1 MSEQYVS
8 LAEVN
13 ELLDKENL
21 RRGEMGIELNAIQK
35 SAMDHAQKNARLSKE
50 DADALMK
57 DLRELKFQTKDGE
70 FVIPEYYV
78 CKIADLLPKYKNDV
92 RAIFYKERGINL
104 EEGGIDEKII
114 ETVSKYI

>member
-13 ELLDKENL
+13 ELLDKENI
-21 RRGEMGIELNAIQK
+21 RRGEMGIELNAIQT
-35 SAMDHAQKNARLSKE
+35 SAMEHAQKNARLSKE
-50 DADALMK
+50 DADALMNE
-57 DLRELKFQTKDGE
+57 LRELKDGD

-104 EEGGIDEKII
+104 DEGGIDEKII

>member
-13 ELLDKENL
+13 QLLEEANNA
-21 RRGEMGIELNAIQK
+21 RGEREIELNGVQK
-35 SAMDHAQKNARLSKE
+35 SAMEHAQKNARLSKE

>member
-13 ELLDKENL
+13 ELLDKENIK
-21 RRGEMGIELNAIQK
+21 RGEMGIELNAIQK
-35 SAMDHAQKNARLSKE
+35 SAMEHAQKNARLSKE
-50 DADALMK
+50 DADALMN

-70 FVIPEYYV
+70 YVLPEYFV

-92 RAIFYKERGINL
+92 RAIFYKERGVNI
-104 EEGGIDEKII
+104 EENGIDEKII

>member
-1 MSEQYVS
+1 MSEQYIS

-13 ELLDKENL
+13 KLLEEENL
-21 RRGEMGIELNAIQK
+21 RRGEMGIEYNAIQK
-35 SAMDHAQKNARLSKE
+35 SAMEHAQKVTVLSKE
-50 DADALMK
+50 SADALMAE
-57 DLRELKFQTKDGE
+57 LRELKFGDY
-70 FVIPEYYV
+70 VIPDYLI
-78 CKIADLLPKYKNDV
+78 CKIADILPKYKNDV

>member
-50 DADALMK
+50 NADALMN

-78 CKIADLLPKYKNDV
+78 CKIADLLPKYMIKCKCS
-92 RAIFYKERGINL
+92 RMPLPF
-104 EEGGIDEKII
+104 
-114 ETVSKYI
+114 TVPGVLMVSS

>member
-1 MSEQYVS
+1 M
-8 LAEVN
+8 AELN
-13 ELLDKENL
+13 ELLEKENE
-21 RRGEMGIELNAIQK
+21 RRGETGAELNAIQK
-35 SAMDHAQKNARLSKE
+35 SAMEHAQKNARLSKE
-50 DADALMK
+50 DADALMN

-70 FVIPEYYV
+70 YVLPEYFV

>member
-13 ELLDKENL
+13 ELLDKENI

-35 SAMDHAQKNARLSKE
+35 SAMEHAQKNARLSKE
-50 DADALMK
+50 DADALMN

-70 FVIPEYYV
+70 YVLPEYFI

-92 RAIFYKERGINL
+92 RAIFYKERGVNV
-104 EEGGIDEKII
+104 EEDGLGAAII
-114 ETVSKYI
+114 EIVSKYI